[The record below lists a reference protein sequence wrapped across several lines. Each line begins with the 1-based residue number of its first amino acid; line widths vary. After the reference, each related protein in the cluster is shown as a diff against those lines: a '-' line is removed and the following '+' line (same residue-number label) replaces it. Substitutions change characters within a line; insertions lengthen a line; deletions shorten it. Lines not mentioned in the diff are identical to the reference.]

1 MRRQILTKGSQT
13 IIGMV
18 HCLPLPGTSGFDGD
32 YQKILDRAVQDA
44 VTLERAGVD
53 AVIVENM
60 GDTPFAALLDK
71 AQLAALTAAAV
82 RVREAVKIPVGI
94 EAAFNDCEASL
105 SIAGISGADFIRVP
119 VFVDTVLFTD
129 GIIYPCARKCMNFRK
144 EMGLEHVK
152 ILADV
157 QVKHATMLNP
167 QITVEMSAKDAASN
181 GADAIIVTGAV
192 IGMETPID
200 MLKRVQSVVK
210 IPVLAGSGVNHNN
223 IHEQLQIADGCI
235 IGSSLKKDGILTNP
249 IDYDLVRE
257 VVEAL

>member
-1 MRRQILTKGSQT
+1 MSKQILTKGSQT

-44 VTLERAGVD
+44 VTLEKAGVD
-53 AVIVENM
+53 ALIVENM
-60 GDTPFAALLDK
+60 GDTPFSAFLDK
-71 AQLAALTAAAV
+71 AQTAALTAAAV
-82 RVREAVKIPVGI
+82 RVREAVKIPIGI
-94 EAAFNDCEASL
+94 DAAFNDCEASL
-105 SIAGISGADFIRVP
+105 AIAGIVGADFIRVP

-144 EMGLEHVK
+144 EMGLKHVK

-167 QITVEMSAKDAASN
+167 QITVEMSAKDAAGN

-200 MLKRVQSVVK
+200 MLKRVQSVVH
-210 IPVLAGSGVNHNN
+210 IPVLAGSGVNHKN

>member
-1 MRRQILTKGSQT
+1 MSRQILTKGSQT

-94 EAAFNDCEASL
+94 DAAFNDCEASL

-144 EMGLEHVK
+144 KMGLEHVK

-157 QVKHATMLNP
+157 QVKHATMLNS